1 MGLSESVGDSWDTCE
16 TGDMGMVGREVGM
29 GGSVLDMIM
38 VAMVVANAGSDKE
51 GSLRVPG
58 RTVAATAGP
67 T

>member
-1 MGLSESVGDSWDTCE
+1 
-16 TGDMGMVGREVGM
+16 MGMVGREVGM